1 MAYIGP
7 APKLGQNRE
16 VDDISS
22 GFNGSTTAF
31 TLQVGGSNV
40 SPGSATSIIVSV
52 NNVIQNPNT
61 DYTINGSTI
70 TFTSAPTN
78 GQAFFAVVLNQG
90 VDTAAPAD
98 GSITTAKLGDDAV
111 TYSKIQN
118 VSATDRLLG
127 RDSSGAGVIEEI
139 SPSSVRT
146 MLGLATSATTDTT
159 NASNISSGTLA
170 AARVADLAASKIT
183 SGTIATARLGSGT
196 ASSSTFLRG
205 DSTFAAVTSTT
216 INNNAD
222 NRIITGSG
230 TANTLEG
237 ESNLTF
243 NGTELNL
250 NGGSTDTPFIINAT
264 ATNGPHMRFQKDGS
278 DLHFVGC
285 APGAGAGGDQND
297 MAIRFEDRLFLN
309 RDGTNVVIVND
320 DGHFTP
326 ATDNT
331 FDLGISSHRWRNVYT
346 TDLKLSNEGGA
357 NDVDGTW
364 GNYTIQE
371 GAEDLFLINHSTGK
385 KFKFNL
391 TEVA

>member
-1 MAYIGP
+1 MAYVGP

-31 TLQVGGSNV
+31 TLQVSGSNV
-40 SPGSATSIIVSV
+40 SPGSANSIIVSV

-216 INNNAD
+216 INNIAD

-371 GAEDLFLINHSTGK
+371 GAEDLFLINHRTGK